1 MKANLSHQSKEII
14 ALGRQEAVRL
24 KSDKVY
30 PEHLLLGMLQHRRCL
45 ALRIL
50 QHLDAPLIALR
61 TTLERAVQGQ
71 DKKELQ
77 FDIPTVVDSIPLDD
91 EVESLLKLIFT
102 NLQALHREVIGTGHL
117 LLAILEHS
125 EHTSNILTQFNV
137 TYQAVEEL
145 VMHQLS
151 HWQPESYEPI
161 EGSKD
166 ALAKSASSTPQ
177 ATPTSGVER
186 PKTPVLDSFS
196 RDLSKLAE
204 QGRLDPIIG
213 RDQEIERVAQILS
226 RRKKNNALL
235 IGEPGVGKT
244 AIAEGLALR
253 IVLREVPK
261 VLLGKRIVAL
271 DMATLVAGTKYRGQ
285 FEERIKAMMN
295 ELERSPHII
304 LFIDEIHTI
313 VGAGSAAGAL
323 DASNILK
330 PALARGEL
338 QCIGATTIS
347 EYRQHLE
354 KDGALARRFQA
365 VTIVPTTIEET
376 IQILNNIKGRYEEHH
391 AVSYT
396 SEAIKACVA
405 LSDKYISHQL
415 LPDKAIDVMDEAGAS
430 VHIQHLQVPEHIRK
444 LQAAIQKIQQA
455 KGKVVKNQK
464 DDEAAHLRDK
474 EQKLYEQLEQ
484 AKARWEAAIK
494 KQRHTIAVNHVAE
507 VVAKIAGIPAQR
519 IAQKHDS
526 SLLTLEEKLKES
538 IVGQEEAI
546 DKIVKTIQRSHIGF
560 HDPQKPLGSFIF
572 LGPTG
577 VGKTALAKALA
588 VALLDKEDT
597 LIRIDMSEYM
607 EKFSVSRLIGAPP
620 GYVGYEEGGQLTEK
634 IRRNPYSVILLDEIE
649 KAHPEAYNL
658 LLQMMDDGV
667 LTDGLGRSVD
677 CRNTIIIMTS
687 NVGAR
692 DLQSAGIG
700 FATQAR
706 KADHVA
712 AIKARV
718 HKALQKTFS
727 PEFINRLDGVI
738 VFNSLNKEQIYQIID
753 IYLARLYSRASTLG
767 YQLEITKKAKEFLS
781 EQGYDPQY
789 GVRPLKRAIQQY
801 LEDALTAKVLAGE
814 FQPGDTIQVKHH
826 KNSPALALQVKKAKE
841 PRALPIATQ

>member
-1 MKANLSHQSKEII
+1 METNLSHQTKEII
-14 ALGRQEAVRL
+14 ALGRKEAVRL
-24 KSDKVY
+24 QSDRVY
-30 PEHLLLGMLQHRRCL
+30 PEHLVLGMLQHKRCL
-45 ALRIL
+45 AFQIL
-50 QHLDAPLIALR
+50 QHLDTPLMALR

-71 DKKELQ
+71 DTKKLQ
-77 FDIPTVVDSIPLDD
+77 FDIPSVDSILLND
-91 EVESLLKLIFT
+91 EVEGLLKLIFT
-102 NLQALHREVIGTGHL
+102 SAQALHIEVIGTGHL
-117 LLAILEHS
+117 LLAILENS
-125 EHTSNILTQFNV
+125 EQASSILSQFNV

-145 VMHQLS
+145 VMYQLS
-151 HWQPESYEPI
+151 QWHPEAYGPGKS
-161 EGSKD
+161 SQD
-166 ALAKSASSTPQ
+166 APEKSVPRTPAQ
-177 ATPTSGVER
+177 AVPASGVER
-186 PKTPVLDSFS
+186 PKTPVLDGFS

-204 QGRLDPIIG
+204 AGKLDPIIG
-213 RDQEIERVAQILS
+213 RHREIERVAQILS

-253 IVLREVPK
+253 IIMRQVPK
-261 VLLGKRIVAL
+261 VLLDKRIVAL
-271 DMATLVAGTKYRGQ
+271 DMAALVAGTKYRGQ

-304 LFIDEIHTI
+304 LFIDELHTI
-313 VGAGSAAGAL
+313 VGAGSAAGTL

-354 KDGALARRFQA
+354 KDGALARRFQV

-396 SEAIKACVA
+396 SEAIKACA
-405 LSDKYISHQL
+405 ELSDRYVSHQL

-430 VHIQHLQVPEHIRK
+430 VHIQHLQVPAHIIK
-444 LQAAIQKIQQA
+444 LETAIQKIKQT
-455 KGKVVKNQK
+455 KGKVVKSQQYE
-464 DDEAAHLRDK
+464 EAAQLRDK
-474 EQKLYEQLEQ
+474 EHKLYEQLRL
-484 AKARWEAAIK
+484 AKARWEEATK
-494 KQRHTIAVNHVAE
+494 KQRYTVAVNHVVE
-507 VVAKIAGIPAQR
+507 VVAKIAGIPSQR
-519 IAQKHDS
+519 IAHQHDS
-526 SLLTLEEKLKES
+526 SLLTLEEKLKGS

-546 DKIVKTIQRSHIGF
+546 EKIVKTIQRSHIGL

-577 VGKTALAKALA
+577 VGKTALSKALA
-588 VALLDKEDT
+588 VALLGKKEA

-607 EKFSVSRLIGAPP
+607 EKFSVSRLVGAPP

-634 IRRNPYSVILLDEIE
+634 IRSNPYSVILLDEIE
-649 KAHPEAYNL
+649 KAHPEVYNL

-677 CRNTIIIMTS
+677 CRNTLIIMTS

-692 DLQSAGIG
+692 DLQNTGIG
-700 FATQAR
+700 FATQAQ
-706 KADHVA
+706 KADHAA
-712 AIKARV
+712 AIKAKV
-718 HKALQKTFS
+718 HKALQKTFR

-738 VFNSLNKEQIYQIID
+738 VFNSLNKEQIHQIID
-753 IYLARLYSRASTLG
+753 IYLEQLHRRATALG
-767 YQLEITKKAKEFLS
+767 YQLEITKKAKEFLC

-801 LEDALTAKVLAGE
+801 LEDVLTAQVLAGE
-814 FQPGDTIQVKHH
+814 VQPGDTIQVKHH
-826 KNSPALALQVKKAKE
+826 KNSPGLALQVKKAKD
-841 PRALPIATQ
+841 PSALPIPTK